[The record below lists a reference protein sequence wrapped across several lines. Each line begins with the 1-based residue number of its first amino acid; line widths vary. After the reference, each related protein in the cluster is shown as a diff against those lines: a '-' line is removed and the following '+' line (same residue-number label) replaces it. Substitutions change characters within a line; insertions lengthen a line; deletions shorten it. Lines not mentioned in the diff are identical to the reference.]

1 MIILCFITGLATV
14 GFGLVLPAFLFYAQN
29 LGATPA
35 IATVII
41 ATYSMGQFIGTPI
54 WGRLSDRI
62 GRKPVLLISIF
73 GQSICFV
80 WLALSSNLWMLAAA
94 RFFGG
99 MISGNISTAMAY
111 VADSTDEKK
120 RAKWLGYIGA
130 SVSIGFM
137 IGPALG
143 GLLGGRDASSAS
155 LFYPAIV
162 AASLSLATGI
172 ATLFLLRKVCNQKIE
187 VIKQKKTHRY

>member
-29 LGATPA
+29 LGSTPA
-35 IATVII
+35 VATVII

-80 WLALSSNLWMLAAA
+80 WLAMSSNLWMLAIA
-94 RFFGG
+94 RLFGG
-99 MISGNISTAMAY
+99 MISGNISTAMLRSWENRPDTYVCDEPLYAY
-111 VADSTDEKK
+111 YLNQTGKEPPGKK
-120 RAKWLGYIGA
+120 EIIDK
-130 SVSIGFM
+130 
-137 IGPALG
+137 
-143 GLLGGRDASSAS
+143 
-155 LFYPAIV
+155 
-162 AASLSLATGI
+162 
-172 ATLFLLRKVCNQKIE
+172 
-187 VIKQKKTHRY
+187 

>member
-14 GFGLVLPAFLFYAQN
+14 GFGLVLPTFLFYAQN

-80 WLALSSNLWMLAAA
+80 WLAYSSNLWMLAAA
-94 RFFGG
+94 RLFGG
-99 MISGNISTAMAY
+99 MISGNKIG
-111 VADSTDEKK
+111 
-120 RAKWLGYIGA
+120 RAH
-130 SVSIGFM
+130 V
-137 IGPALG
+137 
-143 GLLGGRDASSAS
+143 
-155 LFYPAIV
+155 
-162 AASLSLATGI
+162 
-172 ATLFLLRKVCNQKIE
+172 
-187 VIKQKKTHRY
+187 